1 MQMVDREQAKVAKE
15 VEEKKPY
22 LGTLLMDER
31 VHKCYNCA

>member
-1 MQMVDREQAKVAKE
+1 MKLAKE

-22 LGTLLMDER
+22 LGTLIMDHK